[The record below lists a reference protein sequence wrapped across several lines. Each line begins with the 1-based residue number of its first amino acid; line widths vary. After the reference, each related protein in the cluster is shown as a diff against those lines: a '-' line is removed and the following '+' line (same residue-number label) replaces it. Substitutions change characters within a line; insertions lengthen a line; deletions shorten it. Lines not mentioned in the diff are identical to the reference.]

1 MNPLSYSQVAF
12 IINDL
17 KKRGLFY
24 EHLNEDIIDHI
35 CTSVEVRLNK
45 GERFAD
51 AYMAVIEEF
60 GNSSGL
66 IALQQQTIHV
76 TNLNLRIMIA
86 NYLKITKRNL
96 IKHKFYTAINILGLA
111 IGLACSLMIALYVL
125 DEMSY
130 DTYHENSSRIYRID
144 SDILFGGKDM
154 KLAVGP
160 APMAEALKNDYP
172 EIESA
177 TRFRS
182 WGSFLVKKKDENFKE
197 YNVIWAD
204 PDVFRVFTFDV
215 IKGNAETALNE
226 PNSIAIS
233 KHIAEKYFKNEDP
246 LGQFLTLDNDRE
258 CKITAVYNDLPK
270 NSHFH
275 FDIMLAMEGLDESK
289 NINWLSNN
297 FNTYIT
303 IKEGYNAKDFESK
316 FPELLKKYIGPQV
329 MQFMGISYDELE
341 KSGSKV
347 EYFLTPLTD
356 IHLHSNRIAELEPN
370 GNISYVYIFSAVA
383 LFILI
388 LACVNFMNLSTAKSA
403 DRAKEVGIRKVM
415 GSYRIHLIK
424 QFLTESI
431 VLCFIAIILA
441 LFISSTV
448 INYFNDLT
456 NKDLTIP
463 FDKPIFIIGI
473 FVGSIIVGTISGI
486 YPAFFLS
493 AFRPL
498 AVLQGK
504 IASGTKGSLIR
515 NTLVVFQF
523 TISILLIIGTTA
535 VYNQL
540 NYIQTKNLG
549 FNKDQVIVV
558 QDAYALGD
566 NIEVFKNKIL
576 QQAYVFKGTVSGF
589 LPIPSNRS
597 DSGFWPKGDKSVE
610 SSVSMQKWRIDYDY
624 IETFDMDIIEG
635 RNFSV
640 DFPSDSSAMIINEK
654 AAKLF
659 GFENSIGQFIETFAF
674 LPGNKIDQERTE
686 QFEVVG
692 VVKDFH
698 FESLKNN
705 IDALCFII
713 GRNAG
718 MVSFKFDP
726 PHTKEVIKNIES
738 AWKEI
743 ASDQPFQYS
752 FMDDEFATMYAQ
764 EQNTG
769 KLLATFTGLAILIA
783 CLGLFALSAFTTE
796 QRTKEIGIRKTL
808 GASVTNIVLLLS
820 KEFSLLVIVAF
831 IISLP
836 LAWYG
841 ISVWLRNFEFKD
853 DPGVAIYLAA
863 GMVALI
869 VAWLTIIFQS
879 IKAAL
884 ANPAN
889 SLRDE

>member
-1 MNPLSYSQVAF
+1 MKTLSYSYVAF

-24 EHLNEDIIDHI
+24 ENLNEEIIDHI
-35 CTSVEVRLNK
+35 CTSVEEKVNE
-45 GERFAD
+45 GERFAE
-51 AYMAVIEEF
+51 AYQAVLEDF
-60 GNSSGL
+60 GSSSGL
-66 IALQQQTIHV
+66 IEIQQQTIQA
-76 TNLNLRIMIA
+76 TNLNLRIMIS
-86 NYLKITKRNL
+86 NYLKITKRTL
-96 IKHKFYTAINILGLA
+96 LKHKFYTGINILGLA
-111 IGLACSLMIALYVL
+111 IGLACSLMITLYVL
-125 DEMSY
+125 DELSY
-130 DTYHENSSRIYRID
+130 DTYHENASRIYRVD
-144 SDILFGGKDM
+144 SDIRFGGKDM

-160 APMAEALKNDYP
+160 APLAEALRNDYP
-172 EIESA
+172 EVESA

-204 PDVFRVFTFDV
+204 PDVFDVFSFDV
-215 IKGNAETALNE
+215 IKGNPETALSE

-233 KHIAEKYFKNEDP
+233 KHIAEKYFKDEDA

-275 FDIMLAMEGLDESK
+275 FDIMMAMEGLEESK
-289 NINWLSNN
+289 NPIWLSNN

-303 IKEGYNAKDFESK
+303 LKEGNNPENFEAK
-316 FPELLKKYIGPQV
+316 FPELLEKYIGPQV
-329 MQFMGISYDELE
+329 MQIMGISFDELE

-347 EYFLTPLTD
+347 EYFLMPLTD

-370 GNISYVYIFSAVA
+370 GNISYVYIFLAVA

-403 DRAKEVGIRKVM
+403 DRAKEVGIRKVL
-415 GSYRIHLIK
+415 GSYRVHLIK

-431 VLCFIAIILA
+431 VLCLIAFILA
-441 LFISSTV
+441 LFISGLVTD
-448 INYFNDLT
+448 YFNNLT
-456 NKDLTIP
+456 GKDLSIP
-463 FDKPIFIIGI
+463 FDQPIFIIGI
-473 FVGSIIVGTISGI
+473 FIAAIIVGAISGV

-515 NTLVVFQF
+515 NSLVVFQF
-523 TISILLIIGTTA
+523 TISILLIIGTAA

-558 QDAYALGD
+558 HDAYALGD
-566 NIEVFKNKIL
+566 NVEVFKNRIL
-576 QQAYVFKGTVSGF
+576 QQSGISKGTVSGF

-597 DSGFWPKGDKSVE
+597 DSGFWPMGEKSVE
-610 SSVSMQKWRIDYDY
+610 NSVSMQKWRIDYDY
-624 IETFDMDIIEG
+624 IETFDMNIIDG

-640 DFPSDSSAMIINEK
+640 DFPSDSSAMIINET

-659 GFENSIGQFIETFAF
+659 GFENPIGKVIETFAF
-674 LPGNKIDQERTE
+674 LPGNQIDKDRTE
-686 QFEVVG
+686 KYEVVG
-692 VVKDFH
+692 IVKDFH

-705 IDALCFII
+705 IDALCFIM
-713 GRNAG
+713 GSNTG
-718 MVSFKFDP
+718 MVSFKFNP
-726 PHTKEVIKNIES
+726 TYTKEVIVNIES

-743 ASDQPFQYS
+743 ASNQPFQYS

-783 CLGLFALSAFTTE
+783 CLGLFALSAFATE
-796 QRTKEIGIRKTL
+796 QRTKEIGIRKAL
-808 GASVTNIVLLLS
+808 GASVSNIVMLLS
-820 KEFSLLVIVAF
+820 KEFSLLVIIAF

-836 LAWYG
+836 MAWYG

-853 DPGVAIYLAA
+853 DPGVAIYIAA
-863 GMVALI
+863 GLVALI

-879 IKAAL
+879 VKAAL